1 MLFYLLLLVFAPVL
15 SIPVNLIALLRRPN
29 SEKAFKHAI
38 FFSFGFA
45 YIANFIVPDMEMD
58 LYRYYLRMDEMK
70 SLGTLD
76 AIQQEISSFNTEFIS
91 YYLMYII
98 SKTDIYC
105 LYTAISVAYTYG
117 VCLCILLKICISRNY
132 TANETRITILILLT
146 WLSSSAIVSGIRYN
160 MAFTTLLL
168 AFYFEYS
175 LKLTKVVCIPIYFI
189 TLLIHSSFIIFVLL
203 RILLSFCLRYKIL
216 RYIVFGILATWSL
229 YFGNLADI
237 ANDLSFYNDGYL
249 SEKLED
255 YSNVHEGG
263 RIGHFIV
270 RYAKLLVCFLIS
282 FILIRKSRSDDRE
295 KFSIEIYNIFN
306 SLLVI
311 GSFSRLLYVSRF
323 FQVLTSFVP
332 FYIIEILKD
341 SDKQIKMLTCFI
353 IAISSMIFLYD
364 QQSTLGMRLSK
375 DFLSLFFRPIFLL

>member
-1 MLFYLLLLVFAPVL
+1 M
-15 SIPVNLIALLRRPN
+15 
-29 SEKAFKHAI
+29 
-38 FFSFGFA
+38 
-45 YIANFIVPDMEMD
+45 
-58 LYRYYLRMDEMK
+58 
-70 SLGTLD
+70 
-76 AIQQEISSFNTEFIS
+76 
-91 YYLMYII
+91 
-98 SKTDIYC
+98 
-105 LYTAISVAYTYG
+105 
-117 VCLCILLKICISRNY
+117 
-132 TANETRITILILLT
+132 
-146 WLSSSAIVSGIRYN
+146 
-160 MAFTTLLL
+160 
-168 AFYFEYS
+168 
-175 LKLTKVVCIPIYFI
+175 
-189 TLLIHSSFIIFVLL
+189 
-203 RILLSFCLRYKIL
+203 
-216 RYIVFGILATWSL
+216 
-229 YFGNLADI
+229 
-237 ANDLSFYNDGYL
+237 
-249 SEKLED
+249 
-255 YSNVHEGG
+255 HEGG